1 VEVWVWFGETREWF
15 RVRRVPW
22 HPSSDVT
29 VFSRKVRAHLRPDF
43 ANLQTKRGGVVKK
56 TIVSKALVSL
66 FLAFSIFSPAAKAQ
80 NATTGT
86 VIGTVTD
93 PSGAAVADAV
103 VVLHSK
109 ATNNQSTQKTNGAGQ
124 YTFVNVSPGEY
135 QITVKK
141 DGFRTADVASLT
153 VDVAKSYNLDVRLDL
168 GAASETVTVT
178 TEARVELQ
186 TTDAQVGDV
195 IGGTTLS
202 RLPTLTRDA
211 SELLTLQPATTPYD
225 TPANGGFGNNGGT
238 VAGARSDQ
246 NAITMDGIDITDN
259 TVGGGATAT
268 NFIPTG
274 VESLE
279 EFRVGV
285 SNANTDFTRSSGGN
299 ITLIS
304 KSGTNSLH
312 GDGYWFH
319 QSDGYNANS
328 WDLNHTPDGKG
339 DLFTRKTPFKDNREG
354 VSVGGPI
361 FKNKTF
367 FFGNY
372 EKRRFPAAE
381 QVSHIVPTDNLR
393 NGILSFQDASGVVRQ
408 YNLAT
413 SAACGPNGNLPCD
426 PRGIGI
432 SPTIQALYKLNPEGN
447 NASLPGVDGNN
458 TTGFVASAPAPAKND
473 YVTFRLDHNVTDKMH
488 FFGRYIY
495 SRSLTFSNSNPQ
507 IDTLGGK
514 TIVTS
519 GNDTRGDGAIGA
531 LDYAFNSRTS
541 NVVRYGW
548 IRSRV
553 FLPGLSPSAS
563 ATTLALS
570 GSNTSAG
577 YIALAP
583 GLAATG
589 LIDVPV
595 DVDTQRAR
603 TQGNF
608 QRNKQLVDN
617 FTHIRGKHTI
627 NVGGDVRWLPLIAQR
642 NDKVVGSLAS
652 LVATEDADVFGTNQK
667 IPVMNRPPSCS
678 TTVTTFCLQPTD
690 VLRWDRLYA
699 ATLGI
704 VDNVNVLAVRNGSL
718 APQPFGTPLIANTN
732 QQAYDFYGQD
742 TWRIKPT
749 VTLTLGLGYGW
760 QTPPTEAH
768 GQQTFEI
775 DSSNGQIL
783 TAAGYIQ
790 SKMQGAASGQI
801 YNPTIGYL
809 PIKNSGRSGIWNT
822 DYGDIAPRL
831 SVAWS
836 PSYVDGKRGKLFGT
850 GKTVIRAGFGIYYD
864 RINNVQSVEIPQL
877 GVGFAQTLV
886 LPTPACNMNTG
897 SAGPGCNAAAGS
909 SNIGASGF
917 RVGVDGALP
926 VPTVPAV
933 SSPIIPALGGEN
945 LSFEVDPNFKV
956 GRNYSIDFTVQ
967 RELPGNMLIEIG
979 YIGRLARDLPNSVD
993 FDSSP
998 YNFLDKSS
1006 GQTFAQAFDA
1016 IEKQLAAGLQASAV
1030 TNQPWFEN
1038 QLPGL
1043 NVLATAMGGCGSS
1056 SLSETQCVVS
1066 QGLSAFQSHSVG
1078 SVFGVIDG
1086 GRGALGMPTF
1096 NNHQINF
1103 ALFMRTHND
1112 LSNYHAATVTLR
1124 KRPSHGL
1131 QFDMNYT
1138 FSRSLDQVGTVQNNA
1153 GTYATSFNPNYQY
1166 GPSLFDRTHVFNTI
1180 FNYDLP
1186 AGTGHK
1192 FSFGNNIVNKAIGGW
1207 YVSGVFRAASGPPLT
1222 VINGDLGGGFFGNS
1236 VNAIPLVSTNLGA
1249 GTHGNVCSSG
1259 GFGSA
1264 GDGSN
1269 CGSGLTGTG
1278 LNLFANPGAI
1288 AGDFRAVNISTDG
1301 RDGTGN
1307 PLRGLGLWNL
1317 DTRVGKTTS
1326 FHERVKV
1333 EISADFFNIFNH
1345 VNFFQPT
1352 LNLQSPASFGV
1363 ISQELIPADRTQGS
1377 RWIQLGLRVSF

>member
-1 VEVWVWFGETREWF
+1 
-15 RVRRVPW
+15 VR
-22 HPSSDVT
+22 
-29 VFSRKVRAHLRPDF
+29 
-43 ANLQTKRGGVVKK
+43 K
-56 TIVSKALVSL
+56 TAAASL
-66 FLAFSIFSPAAKAQ
+66 FVLILIFTISAFTASGRAQ
-80 NATTGT
+80 TATSGT

-93 PSGAAVADAV
+93 PSGAAVSNAEV
-103 VVLHSK
+103 TLKNK
-109 ATNNQSTQKTNGAGQ
+109 ATNNQAVQNTNGAGQ
-124 YTFVNVSPGEY
+124 YTFVNVTPGQYE
-135 QITVKK
+135 ISVKK
-141 DGFRTADVASLT
+141 EGFRTATVSDLT
-153 VDVAKSYNLDVRLDL
+153 VDVAKSYNVDVRLDL
-168 GAASETVTVT
+168 GSAAESVTVT

-246 NAITMDGIDITDN
+246 NAITLDGIDITDN
-259 TVGGGATAT
+259 TVGGGATAV

-285 SNANTDFTRSSGGN
+285 TNSTTDFSRASGGN
-299 ITLIS
+299 ITLVS
-304 KSGTNSLH
+304 KGGTNNLH

-328 WDLNHTPDGKG
+328 WDLNHTPDGNG
-339 DLFTRKTPFKDNREG
+339 NSFTRKTPFKDNREG

-361 FKNKTF
+361 FKDKTF

-372 EKRRFPAAE
+372 EARRFPSAS
-381 QVSHIVPTDNLR
+381 QVSHIVPTTSLQ
-393 NGILSFQDASGVVRQ
+393 NGILSFQDCSAGFDAKGNCPGGTVRQ

-413 SAACGPNGNLPCD
+413 ATNCGASGNLSCD
-426 PRGIGI
+426 PRGLGI
-432 SPTIQALYKLNPEGN
+432 SPTVQALYKLNPAGN
-447 NASLPGVDGNN
+447 DASLPGVDGNN
-458 TTGFVASAPAPAKND
+458 TTGFLTSASTPIKYD
-473 YVTFRLDHNVTDKMH
+473 FVTFRLDHNLSQKMH
-488 FFGRYIY
+488 FFGKYIY
-495 SRSLTFSNSNPQ
+495 SRNLQTTPNQ
-507 IDTLGGK
+507 IEAISGK
-514 TIVTS
+514 SVVATS

-531 LDYAFNSRTS
+531 LDYAFSPSTS

-548 IRSRV
+548 IRSRN
-553 FLPGLSPSAS
+553 FIPGLSPSAS
-563 ATTLALS
+563 SALLAINGTNTPS
-570 GSNTSAG
+570 GFVAQ
-577 YIALAP
+577 AP

-589 LIDVPV
+589 LIDVPI

-617 FTHIRGKHTI
+617 FSHIHGKHTI
-627 NVGGDVRWLPLIAQR
+627 AVGGDVRWLPLIAQR

-652 LVATEDADVFGTNQK
+652 LVATEDADVFGTNQT
-667 IPVMNRPPSCS
+667 IPAVNRPPSCS
-678 TTVTTFCLQPTD
+678 PGTSTTPAVTTFCLQPTD

-704 VDNVNVLAVRNGSL
+704 VDNVNVLAVRDGNL
-718 APQPFGTPLIANTN
+718 NAQPFGTPLIANTN

-742 TWRIKPT
+742 TWRISS
-749 VTLTLGLGYGW
+749 TLTLTYGLGYGW
-760 QTPPTEAH
+760 QTPPSEAH
-768 GQQTFEI
+768 NQQTFEI
-775 DSSNGQIL
+775 DTATGKIL

-790 SKMQGAASGQI
+790 AKMQAAAAGQI
-801 YNPTIGYL
+801 FNPTIGYL
-809 PIKNSGRSGIWNT
+809 PIKDSGRGAIWNT
-822 DYGDIAPRL
+822 DYGNVAPRL

-836 PSYVDGKRGKLFGT
+836 PSYSDGKRGKLFGQ

-864 RINNVQSVEIPQL
+864 RVNNVQSVEIPQL

-886 LPTPACNMNTG
+886 LPTPACSLNGT
-897 SAGPGCNAAAGS
+897 STGPGCNAAAGS
-909 SNIGASGF
+909 GNIGASGF
-917 RVGVDGALP
+917 RVGVDGTLP

-933 SSPIIPALGGEN
+933 SSPIVPGLGGET

-956 GRNYSIDFTVQ
+956 GRSYSVDFTVQ
-967 RELPGNMLIEIG
+967 RELPGNMLLELG
-979 YIGRLARDLPNSVD
+979 YIGRIARDLPNSVD

-998 YNFLDKSS
+998 YMFVDKAS

-1016 IEKQLAAGLQASAV
+1016 VARQVAANQPV
-1030 TNQPWFEN
+1030 TDQPWFNN
-1038 QLPGL
+1038 QLAGL
-1043 NVLATAMGGCGSS
+1043 NAGIVGSSCTTPTNCLATQAA
-1056 SLSETQCVVS
+1056 
-1066 QGLSAFQSHSVG
+1066 SAFLSHSVG
-1078 SVFGVIDG
+1078 SLFGAIDG
-1086 GRGALGMPTF
+1086 DRQALGMPTF
-1096 NNHQINF
+1096 NNHQIDF

-1131 QFDMNYT
+1131 QFDLNYT
-1138 FSRSLDQVGTVQNNA
+1138 FSKSLDQVGTVQNNA
-1153 GTYATSFNPNYQY
+1153 GTYASSFNSGFQY
-1166 GPSLFDRTHVFNTI
+1166 GPSLFDRTHVFNAI

-1186 AGTGHK
+1186 AGRGHK
-1192 FSFGNNIVNKAIGGW
+1192 FSLGNSVADKVIGGW
-1207 YVSGVFRAASGPPLT
+1207 YVSGVFRAASGPPLVVT
-1222 VINGDLGGGFFGNS
+1222 DGDLGGGFFANTLA
-1236 VNAIPLVSTNLGA
+1236 AIPLVGTNLGA
-1249 GTHGNVCSSG
+1249 GVHGGVCSSG
-1259 GFGSA
+1259 GVGSA
-1264 GDGSN
+1264 GDGTN
-1269 CGSGLTGTG
+1269 CPPPSGQTTPPNGTG
-1278 LNLFANPGAI
+1278 LNLFANPGAVV
-1288 AGDFRAVNISTDG
+1288 GDFRAVNISTDG

-1317 DTRVGKTTS
+1317 DTRLGKTTS
-1326 FHERVKV
+1326 FHERYKV

-1352 LNLQSPASFGV
+1352 LNLQNPATFGV

>member
-1 VEVWVWFGETREWF
+1 M
-15 RVRRVPW
+15 
-22 HPSSDVT
+22 
-29 VFSRKVRAHLRPDF
+29 
-43 ANLQTKRGGVVKK
+43 KK
-56 TIVSKALVSL
+56 IVISLVS
-66 FLAFSIFSPAAKAQ
+66 FCIVFGLAIGVRTASGQ
-80 NATTGT
+80 TATTGT

-93 PSGAAVADAV
+93 PTGASVQDAT
-103 VVLHSK
+103 VVLRSK
-109 ATNNQSTQKTNGAGQ
+109 GTNSQATQNTNAAGQ
-124 YTFVNVSPGEY
+124 YTFVNVAPGEY
-135 QITVKK
+135 DISVKK
-141 DGFRTADVASLT
+141 EGFRTANVPALT
-153 VDVAKSYNLDVRLDL
+153 VDVGKSYNVDVKLEL
-168 GAASETVTVT
+168 GVAAESVTVT

-225 TPANGGFGNNGGT
+225 TPANGGFGNMGGT

-246 NAITMDGIDITDN
+246 NSISLDGIDITDN
-259 TVGGGATAT
+259 TVGGGATAV

-285 SNANTDFTRSSGGN
+285 SNSTTDFSRSSGGN

-304 KSGTNSLH
+304 KSGTNAFH

-328 WDLNHTPDGKG
+328 WDLNHTPSGTNS
-339 DLFTRKTPFKDNREG
+339 FTRKTPFKDNREG

-367 FFGNY
+367 FFSNY
-372 EKRRFPAAE
+372 EVRRFPSAS
-381 QVSHIVPTDNLR
+381 QVSHIVPTDSLR
-393 NGILSFQDASGVVRQ
+393 NGVLEFQDCSQGFNSSGVCNGGTLRQ
-408 YNLAT
+408 YNLAS
-413 SAACGPNGNLPCD
+413 SATCGPTGNLQCD
-426 PRGIGI
+426 PRGLGI
-432 SPTIQALYKLNPEGN
+432 SPTIQALYKLNPAGN
-447 NASLPGVDGNN
+447 DASLPGVDGNN
-458 TTGFVASAPAPAKND
+458 TTGFVASASTPVKDD
-473 YVTFRLDHNVTDKMH
+473 YVTFRLDHNFTDKMH

-495 SRSLTFSNSNPQ
+495 SRALNVTPTQ
-507 IDTLGGK
+507 IDTLNGK
-514 TIVTS
+514 TIATS

-531 LDYAFNSRTS
+531 LDYAFNSFTS

-553 FLPGLSPSAS
+553 FLPGLSPSSS
-563 ATTLALS
+563 ATTLALA
-570 GSNTSAG
+570 GTNTSAG
-577 YIALAP
+577 FIALAP
-583 GLAATG
+583 GLAQTG
-589 LIDVPV
+589 LIDVPI

-617 FTHIRGKHTI
+617 FTHLHGRHTLTA
-627 NVGGDVRWLPLIAQR
+627 GGDVRWLPLIAQR

-652 LVATEDADVFGTNQK
+652 LVATEDADVFGTNQT
-667 IPVMNRPPSCS
+667 IPAVNRPPSCAPA
-678 TTVTTFCLQPTD
+678 TTTTAAVTAFCLLPTD

-704 VDNVNVLAVRNGSL
+704 VDNVNVLAVRNGNL
-718 APQPFGTPLIANTN
+718 QPQPFGTPLIANTN

-742 TWRIKPT
+742 TWRLRS
-749 VTLTLGLGYGW
+749 TLTLTYGLGYGW

-775 DSSNGQIL
+775 DSSNNQIL

-790 SKMQGAASGQI
+790 AKMQAAATGQI

-822 DYGDIAPRL
+822 DYGDVAPRV
-831 SVAWS
+831 SVAWN
-836 PSYVDGKRGKLFGT
+836 PSYKDGMLGNVFGA

-886 LPTPACNMNTG
+886 LPTPACNINTG
-897 SAGPGCNAAAGS
+897 SVGPGCNAALGGA
-909 SNIGASGF
+909 NIGASGF
-917 RVGVDGALP
+917 RVGVDGTLP
-926 VPTVPAV
+926 VPTVPTV

-956 GRNYSIDFTVQ
+956 GRSYSIDFTVQ
-967 RELPGNMLIEIG
+967 RELPGNMLMEVG
-979 YIGRLARDLPNSVD
+979 YIGRLGRDLPNSVD

-998 YNFLDKSS
+998 YMFLDKTS
-1006 GQTFAQAFDA
+1006 GQTFAQAYQA
-1016 IEKQLAAGLQASAV
+1016 IQKQLAAGVAANAV
-1030 TNQPWFEN
+1030 TPQPWFEN
-1038 QLPGL
+1038 QLAGL
-1043 NVLATAMGGCGSS
+1043 TPAIAGSPCS
-1056 SLSETQCVVS
+1056 SPTTCLVV
-1066 QGLSAFQSHSVG
+1066 QADSAFISQSVG
-1078 SVFGVIDG
+1078 SVFGVIDSD
-1086 GRGALGMPTF
+1086 RSTLGMPTF

-1131 QFDMNYT
+1131 QFDLNYT

-1166 GPSLFDRTHVFNTI
+1166 GPSLFDRTHVFNAV

-1186 AGTGHK
+1186 AGGSHQ
-1192 FSFGNNIVNKAIGGW
+1192 FHFGNSIADKVIAGW
-1207 YVSGVFRAASGPPLT
+1207 YISGVFRAASGPPLT
-1222 VINGDLGGGFFGNS
+1222 VTDGDLGGGFFGNGL
-1236 VNAIPLVSTNLGA
+1236 NAIPLEAISSMNA
-1249 GTHGNVCSSG
+1249 GVHGSVCSSG

-1264 GDGSN
+1264 GDGPN
-1269 CGSGLTGTG
+1269 CGSGLMGTG
-1278 LNLFANPGAI
+1278 VNLFANPGAI
-1288 AGDFRAVNISTDG
+1288 AAEFRAVNIATDG

-1307 PLRGLGLWNL
+1307 PLRAPGLWNL
-1317 DTRVGKTTS
+1317 DSRLGKITT
-1326 FHERVKV
+1326 FHERFKA

-1345 VNFFQPT
+1345 VNFFPPT
-1352 LNLQSPASFGV
+1352 LNLQNPATFGV

>member
-1 VEVWVWFGETREWF
+1 V
-15 RVRRVPW
+15 
-22 HPSSDVT
+22 
-29 VFSRKVRAHLRPDF
+29 K
-43 ANLQTKRGGVVKK
+43 KRGVFVFIAGL
-56 TIVSKALVSL
+56 ILL
-66 FLAFSIFSPAAKAQ
+66 CLAFSPNSYSQ
-80 NATTGT
+80 NITTGT
-86 VIGTVTD
+86 VLGTVSD
-93 PSGAAVADAV
+93 PSGAAVPDAAV
-103 VVLHSK
+103 VLRNK
-109 ATNNQSTQKTNGAGQ
+109 ATNSQATQKTNSAGQ
-124 YTFVNVSPGEY
+124 YTFVNVAPGEY

-141 DGFRTADVASLT
+141 DNFRTADVPSLS
-153 VDVAKSYNLDVRLDL
+153 VDVAKSYNVDVKLEL
-168 GAASETVTVT
+168 GAASESVTVT

-211 SELLTLQPATTPYD
+211 SELLTLQPGTTPYD

-246 NAITMDGIDITDN
+246 NSISLDGIDITDN

-285 SNANTDFTRSSGGN
+285 SNANEAFSRSSGGN

-304 KSGTNSLH
+304 KSGGNAFH

-319 QSDGYNANS
+319 QSDGLNANS
-328 WDLNHTPDGKG
+328 WDLNHTPSGNDT
-339 DLFTRKTPFKDNREG
+339 FTRKSPFKDNREG

-367 FFGNY
+367 FFSNY
-372 EKRRFPAAE
+372 EVRRFPSAE

-413 SAACGPNGNLPCD
+413 STACGPNGGLLCD

-432 SPTIQALYKLNPEGN
+432 SPTIQTLYKLNPGGN

-458 TTGFVASAPAPAKND
+458 TTGFTASAAAPIKDD
-473 YVTFRLDHNVTDKMH
+473 YVTFRLDHNFTQKMH

-495 SRSLTFSNSNPQ
+495 SRALAFSNNNPQ

-514 TIVTS
+514 TLVTS

-531 LDYAFNSRTS
+531 LDYAFNSATT

-563 ATTLALS
+563 SATLALA
-570 GSNTSAG
+570 GTNTSAG
-577 YIALAP
+577 FIALAP
-583 GLAATG
+583 GLASTG
-589 LIDVPV
+589 LIDVPI

-608 QRNKQLVDN
+608 QRNKQLVDD

-627 NVGGDVRWLPLIAQR
+627 TAGGDVRWLPLIAQR

-652 LVATEDADVFGTNQK
+652 LVATEDADVFGTNQT
-667 IPVMNRPPSCS
+667 IPAINRPPSCGAS
-678 TTVTTFCLQPTD
+678 VTTFCLQPTD

-704 VDNVNVLAVRNGSL
+704 VDNINVLAVRDGNL
-718 APQPFGTPLIANTN
+718 NAQPFGTPLIANTN

-742 TWRIKPT
+742 TWRIRS
-749 VTLTLGLGYGW
+749 TLTLTYGLGYGW

-775 DSSNGQIL
+775 NTSNGQIL

-790 SKMQGAASGQI
+790 AKNQAAANGQI
-801 YNPTIGYL
+801 FNPTIGYL
-809 PIKNSGRSGIWNT
+809 PIKKSGRSGIWNT
-822 DYGDIAPRL
+822 DYGDISPRV
-831 SVAWS
+831 SIAWS
-836 PSYVDGKRGKLFGT
+836 PSYTDGIRGKYLGS
-850 GKTVIRAGFGIYYD
+850 GKTVVRAGFGIYYD
-864 RINNVQSVEIPQL
+864 RVNNVQSVEIPQL

-886 LPTPACNMNTG
+886 LPTPPCNINTTG
-897 SAGPGCNAAAGS
+897 TGPGCNAAAGA

-917 RVGVDGALP
+917 RVGVDGTLP
-926 VPTVPAV
+926 VPPVPAV
-933 SSPIIPALGGEN
+933 SSPIVPGLGGET
-945 LSFEVDPNFKV
+945 LSFAVDPNFKV
-956 GRNYSIDFTVQ
+956 GKSYSIDFTIQ
-967 RELPGNMLIEIG
+967 RELPGNMLMEIG
-979 YIGRLARDLPNSVD
+979 YIGRMARDLPNSVD

-998 YNFLDKSS
+998 YMFKDSAS

-1016 IEKQLAAGLQASAV
+1016 VAHELAANKPV
-1030 TNQPWFEN
+1030 TDQPWFNN
-1038 QLPGL
+1038 QLAGL
-1043 NVLATAMGGCGSS
+1043 TGTGCGSPTS
-1056 SLSETQCVVS
+1056 CLVAQAA
-1066 QGLSAFQSHSVG
+1066 SAFLSQSVG
-1078 SVFGVIDG
+1078 SVFGAIDAD
-1086 GRGALGMPTF
+1086 RQTLGMPTF
-1096 NNHQINF
+1096 NNHQIDF

-1112 LSNYHAATVTLR
+1112 LSNYHAATFTLR

-1131 QFDMNYT
+1131 QFDLNYT
-1138 FSRSLDQVGTVQNNA
+1138 FSKSLDQVGTVQNNA
-1153 GTYATSFNPNYQY
+1153 GTYATSFNPNFQY
-1166 GPSLFDRTHVFNTI
+1166 GPSLFDRTHVFNAI

-1186 AGTGHK
+1186 AGNGHRFK
-1192 FSFGNNIVNKAIGGW
+1192 FENNIANKVIGGW

-1222 VINGDLGGGFFGNS
+1222 VTDGDLGGGFFGNGL
-1236 VNAIPLVSTNLGA
+1236 NAIPLVATNLGA
-1249 GTHGNVCSSG
+1249 GVHGGVCSGSS
-1259 GFGSA
+1259 GFGAA
-1264 GDGSN
+1264 GDGPN
-1269 CGSGLTGTG
+1269 CAAPGQMPPTGTG
-1278 LNLFANPGAI
+1278 LNLFANPGAV
-1288 AGDFRAVNISTDG
+1288 AGDFRPVNISTDG

-1317 DTRVGKTTS
+1317 DTRLGKTTS

-1345 VNFFQPT
+1345 VNFFQPS
-1352 LNLQSPASFGV
+1352 LNLQNPATFGV

-1377 RWIQLGLRVSF
+1377 RWIQLGLRLSF